1 MSLEGAGER
10 LKEQLRE
17 DRHKKVVELLR
28 RGGGTPWTT
37 KKKIWFKNK
46 ILKP

>member
-28 RGGGTPWTT
+28 RGGGPPELL
-37 KKKIWFKNK
+37 KKKYDLK
-46 ILKP
+46 IKY

>member
-1 MSLEGAGER
+1 MSLKGAGEP

-28 RGGGTPWTT
+28 PPELL
-37 KKKIWFKNK
+37 KKKYDLK
-46 ILKP
+46 IKY